1 MLASTNSITQLWTAA
16 GVLLGFQVTSFLWRV
31 QQEAA
36 TAEKD
41 DITWL
46 PPADMV
52 NLAGMLVVVIGIF
65 VAPSIGLESER
76 MTRTVF
82 GLGALLFVGHCFALA
97 GHYEMYNPHTKRS
110 FTYFPIQERVVVAV
124 VLLVVAAYFVV
135 VAR

>member
-82 GLGALLFVGHCFALA
+82 GFGALLFVGHCFALA
-97 GHYEMYNPHTKRS
+97 GHYEMYNSHTKRS